1 MKDLLSVAFVVG
13 ILLVSG
19 VVAFSSGTFNGVVTS
34 KHSSSNT
41 GLLSVA
47 NPATGLL
54 FTTSLNA
61 STVPFG
67 KTLDVSVSLNNTF
80 GRTNNVTGA
89 EEWKVGNSS
98 EDGGIGGWNC
108 AQNDVFRVEVVAGNY
123 GPGNFSMGAPLD
135 AMKWTPPYGFN
146 QCNFFVRP
154 ANGSAPVL
162 YDPGNGQNYYVFRP
176 NSNTAWWVTSG
187 GLHAECVP
195 SNGTYHPCSPPGQA
209 AVMNETLVL
218 ETPKFASGPGVFT
231 VITGDMWGDVNID
244 HFVISPW
251 NGASNVYPGISVYS
265 SDGLRLTLLT
275 NSTELVVGQGLNVTL
290 SINNA
295 LGTVNSVKPSNDW
308 LMHGVPVALWPP
320 CYFGLPAE
328 AAVLQGN
335 FTAQDISSAA
345 NVSFSYMCM
354 ESVGVDHVMFQPN
367 SDQVNLTGKY
377 DVTGKNGTLGPFHL
391 SLSFTTRGSWD
402 LQNLSQQ
409 LNIPILGEQYP
420 PRPPTSVPFA
430 PGIYTVAVG
439 DEWGQVV
446 LIHVMVFPSS
456 EAVTVNGLT
465 CPITRS
471 VFAGPQNTSQEIPV
485 IQQVV
490 QTSQFLSATKGL
502 PYVLGYAGIDTDRI
516 QTFNGTTTDL
526 PNVLELGFVTAGTAT
541 ACGYPTN
548 WTSNIDVQIPIL
560 NGTFDVAAERVA
572 SLGGPK

>member
-1 MKDLLSVAFVVG
+1 MRGTLSVAFVVG
-13 ILLVSG
+13 ILVVSG

-34 KHSSSNT
+34 KPTSSNT
-41 GLLSVA
+41 GLLSVV

-67 KTLDVSVSLNNTF
+67 QTLDVSVNLVNSL

-89 EEWKVGNSS
+89 EEWKVSNAS
-98 EDGGIGGWNC
+98 EDGGIVGWNC
-108 AQNDVFRVEVVAGNY
+108 AQDDVFRVEVVAGNY

-162 YDPGNGQNYYVFRP
+162 YDSGNGQNYYVFRP
-176 NSNTAWWVTSG
+176 DSNAAWWVTSDE
-187 GLHAECVP
+187 LHAQCLP

-231 VITGDMWGDVNID
+231 VITGDMWGDVD
-244 HFVISPW
+244 VGHFTVSPW
-251 NGASNVYPGISVYS
+251 NGAPSVYPGTSVYS
-265 SDGLRLTLLT
+265 SNGLRLTLST

-290 SINNA
+290 SIDNT
-295 LGTVNSVKPSNDW
+295 LGSVNSVKPSNDW
-308 LMHGVPVALWPP
+308 LMHGVPVGLWPP

-335 FTAQDISSAA
+335 FSTRDISSAA
-345 NVSFSYMCM
+345 NITFSYICM
-354 ESVGVDHVMFQPN
+354 EGVNVDHVVFQPN
-367 SDQVNLTGKY
+367 SDQVNLTGLY
-377 DVTGKNGTLGPFHL
+377 DVTSTNQTLGPFHM
-391 SLSFTTRGSWD
+391 SLSFTTGGYWN

-420 PRPPTSVPFA
+420 PRPPASVPFS
-430 PGIYTVAVG
+430 PGVYTIAVG
-439 DEWGQVV
+439 DEWGQVA
-446 LIHVMVFPSS
+446 LIHVTVVPNS

-465 CPITRS
+465 CPVPSGYSSNVTVTSLLPRVVS
-471 VFAGPQNTSQEIPV
+471 DSRFLNLTHGQPFVFGNAEMVSNRIEQVGNQPPVHLPNALEMVFYSQG
-485 IQQVV
+485 
-490 QTSQFLSATKGL
+490 SATSCSMYLSDATSTIVVDVPIINGSYNL
-502 PYVLGYAGIDTDRI
+502 ANA
-516 QTFNGTTTDL
+516 TFNL
-526 PNVLELGFVTAGTAT
+526 SP
-541 ACGYPTN
+541 
-548 WTSNIDVQIPIL
+548 
-560 NGTFDVAAERVA
+560 
-572 SLGGPK
+572 